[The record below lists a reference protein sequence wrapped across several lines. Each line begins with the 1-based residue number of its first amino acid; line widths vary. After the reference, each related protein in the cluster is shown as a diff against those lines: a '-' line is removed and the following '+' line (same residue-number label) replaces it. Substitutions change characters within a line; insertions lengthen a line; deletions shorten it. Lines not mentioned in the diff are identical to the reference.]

1 MGFSHPRP
9 SVSIIV
15 PKGVFMKMIRCI
27 VRPEKETDVV
37 KNLEKSGFTALT
49 KIDVL
54 GRGKQKGIQV
64 GSAKYDELAKTMY
77 LLVVE
82 DEEFPRAMDA
92 LKVGART
99 GNPGDGKIFVTEV
112 DEAITIRT
120 GEKVL

>member
-1 MGFSHPRP
+1 
-9 SVSIIV
+9 
-15 PKGVFMKMIRCI
+15 MKMIRCI
-27 VRPEKETDVV
+27 VRPEKEADVV

-49 KIDVL
+49 KMDVL

-92 LKVGART
+92 LKTGART

-120 GEKVL
+120 GEKTL